1 MAESDKVGWVYVPMQ
16 AAQIWIRRTL
26 KCVVFGLMITTLFGA
41 LHDVSR
47 AWDVWSY
54 HMPFAARLVGIVPRD
69 FFTFDAGNEARFQG
83 FPVLGE
89 LLQGWLWR
97 LIGRPEAANLVAFSS
112 VPVYGLFLRHRFGVP
127 LYLSTLGL
135 LAVPLVQLHMTSCY
149 VDLPGNTAAAV
160 LILLALESYTRS
172 EPPTVRTVILAVFAA
187 AVAAN
192 TKALLHPV
200 VFTALTLLALRAA
213 VLQAGAGFFA
223 THARRLAALG
233 AISIVSAVIFAT
245 PLKNLAAHG
254 NPYYPLDFTILGHHF
269 PGLEQPYESSPR
281 WLASAPRPLRFVASI
296 LELHSAPLADRH
308 RWTVDQWTAPNAP
321 GYRMGGFFGA
331 YVVGQLIF
339 FAYQLVRQKSRQ
351 TRRVG
356 GGFALLT
363 ALTSALPQSHE
374 LRYYMYWIIVL
385 VSLNLWL
392 ACQKSQATLLGITS
406 VAALG
411 VVLSVTHCG
420 YVYPSGISF
429 RELVREKVNGNIVDR
444 LAAGASICVARQP
457 YDLLWA
463 APFHPPYQYRVKSVE
478 LKSQCGDYRPID

>member
-308 RWTVDQWTAPNAP
+308 RWTVQPMDCAQCAWLPHGRVLWCVRRRATNFLCVSIGSPKIATDST
-321 GYRMGGFFGA
+321 RWRRIRTSDGA
-331 YVVGQLIF
+331 YLSI
-339 FAYQLVRQKSRQ
+339 
-351 TRRVG
+351 
-356 GGFALLT
+356 
-363 ALTSALPQSHE
+363 
-374 LRYYMYWIIVL
+374 
-385 VSLNLWL
+385 
-392 ACQKSQATLLGITS
+392 
-406 VAALG
+406 AA
-411 VVLSVTHCG
+411 
-420 YVYPSGISF
+420 
-429 RELVREKVNGNIVDR
+429 
-444 LAAGASICVARQP
+444 VARTP
-457 YDLLWA
+457 LLHVLDYCTCLTESLA
-463 APFHPPYQYRVKSVE
+463 GLSEISGNLVGHYVRRSARCRTVCDSLRICLSF
-478 LKSQCGDYRPID
+478 GDIVQRTCA